1 MSCVQNLKHSIMMHC
16 VGMRKFSFGFPP
28 SASFMLFSKC
38 EDNRIREGFTSN
50 KRKNNK
56 SVVKSDILL
65 LLFHCKI
72 FLFIFWQEA
81 Q

>member
-1 MSCVQNLKHSIMMHC
+1 MSCVQNLKYSIMMHC

-50 KRKNNK
+50 K
-56 SVVKSDILL
+56 
-65 LLFHCKI
+65 
-72 FLFIFWQEA
+72 
-81 Q
+81 